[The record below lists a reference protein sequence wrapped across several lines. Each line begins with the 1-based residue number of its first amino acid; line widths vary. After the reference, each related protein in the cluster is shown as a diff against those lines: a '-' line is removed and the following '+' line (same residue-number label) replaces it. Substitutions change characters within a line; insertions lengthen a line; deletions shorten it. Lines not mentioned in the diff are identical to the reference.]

1 MAIVEL
7 PTQRLLPHQ
16 PFQTK
21 TPMLTRLLYVS
32 KPVGP
37 ITTHVT
43 ASLLENSRLSNNK
56 SEITG
61 VLCQGSGIYMQVLE
75 GERTAVN
82 ALYSRIIADT
92 RHHQVE
98 LLSFEEVD
106 QRRYGQW
113 SMALVQLSVDDPM
126 VQMAH
131 PEFDPYS
138 ASSKD
143 AMRMIDEL
151 INSGTSIQTM
161 SP

>member
-1 MAIVEL
+1 
-7 PTQRLLPHQ
+7 
-16 PFQTK
+16 
-21 TPMLTRLLYVS
+21 MLTRLLYVS

-37 ITTHVT
+37 ITTFVT
-43 ASLLENSRLSNNK
+43 ASLLENSRVSNK
-56 SEITG
+56 KLEITG
-61 VLCQGSGIYMQVLE
+61 VLCQGTGIYMQVLE
-75 GERTAVN
+75 GERSAIN

-143 AMRMIDEL
+143 AMRMVDEL
-151 INSGTSIQTM
+151 MNSGTSIQTM

>member
-1 MAIVEL
+1 
-7 PTQRLLPHQ
+7 
-16 PFQTK
+16 
-21 TPMLTRLLYVS
+21 MLTRLLYVS

-43 ASLLENSRLSNNK
+43 ASLLENSRVSNK
-56 SEITG
+56 KLEITG

-113 SMALVQLSVDDPM
+113 SMVLVQLSVDDPM

-138 ASSKD
+138 ATSNE
-143 AMRMIDEL
+143 AMRMIEEL
-151 INSGTSIQTM
+151 MNSGTFIQTM
-161 SP
+161 IP

>member
-1 MAIVEL
+1 
-7 PTQRLLPHQ
+7 
-16 PFQTK
+16 
-21 TPMLTRLLYVS
+21 MLTRLLYVS

-43 ASLLENSRLSNNK
+43 AFLLENSRLSNNK

>member
-1 MAIVEL
+1 
-7 PTQRLLPHQ
+7 
-16 PFQTK
+16 
-21 TPMLTRLLYVS
+21 MLTRLLYVS
-32 KPVGP
+32 KPVGH

-43 ASLLENSRLSNNK
+43 ASLLENSRVSNKK

-75 GERTAVN
+75 GERSAIN

-92 RHHQVE
+92 RHQQVE

>member
-1 MAIVEL
+1 
-7 PTQRLLPHQ
+7 
-16 PFQTK
+16 
-21 TPMLTRLLYVS
+21 MLTRLLYVS

-43 ASLLENSRLSNNK
+43 ASLLENSRVSNKK

-75 GERTAVN
+75 GERSAIN

-92 RHHQVE
+92 RHNQVE

-138 ASSKD
+138 ATSNE
-143 AMRMIDEL
+143 AMRMIEEL
-151 INSGTSIQTM
+151 MNSGTFIQTM
-161 SP
+161 IP

>member
-1 MAIVEL
+1 
-7 PTQRLLPHQ
+7 
-16 PFQTK
+16 
-21 TPMLTRLLYVS
+21 MLVRLLYVS

-43 ASLLENSRLSNNK
+43 ASLLENSRVSNKK

-98 LLSFEEVD
+98 LLSFEEVG

-113 SMALVQLSVDDPM
+113 SMALVQLSIDDPM
-126 VQMAH
+126 VQLAH

-143 AMRMIDEL
+143 AMRMIGEL

>member
-1 MAIVEL
+1 
-7 PTQRLLPHQ
+7 
-16 PFQTK
+16 
-21 TPMLTRLLYVS
+21 MLTRLLYVS

-43 ASLLENSRLSNNK
+43 ASLLENSRVSNKK

-113 SMALVQLSVDDPM
+113 SMALVQLSIDDPM
-126 VQMAH
+126 VQLAH

>member
-1 MAIVEL
+1 
-7 PTQRLLPHQ
+7 
-16 PFQTK
+16 
-21 TPMLTRLLYVS
+21 MLTRLLYVS

-43 ASLLENSRLSNNK
+43 ASLLENSRLNNNK

>member
-1 MAIVEL
+1 
-7 PTQRLLPHQ
+7 
-16 PFQTK
+16 
-21 TPMLTRLLYVS
+21 MLTRLLYVS

-43 ASLLENSRLSNNK
+43 ASLLENSRVSNK
-56 SEITG
+56 KLDITG

-75 GERTAVN
+75 GERSAIN

-92 RHHQVE
+92 RHNQVE

-138 ASSKD
+138 ATSNE
-143 AMRMIDEL
+143 AMRMIEEL
-151 INSGTSIQTM
+151 MNSGTFIQTM
-161 SP
+161 IP

>member
-1 MAIVEL
+1 
-7 PTQRLLPHQ
+7 
-16 PFQTK
+16 
-21 TPMLTRLLYVS
+21 VS
-32 KPVGP
+32 
-37 ITTHVT
+37 
-43 ASLLENSRLSNNK
+43 NK
-56 SEITG
+56 KLEITG
-61 VLCQGSGIYMQVLE
+61 VLCQGTGIYMQVLE
-75 GERTAVN
+75 GERSAIN

-92 RHHQVE
+92 RHQQVE

-151 INSGTSIQTM
+151 MNSGTSIQTM

>member
-1 MAIVEL
+1 
-7 PTQRLLPHQ
+7 
-16 PFQTK
+16 
-21 TPMLTRLLYVS
+21 MLTRLLYVS

-43 ASLLENSRLSNNK
+43 ASLLENSRVSNKK

-82 ALYSRIIADT
+82 ALYSRIITDI

>member
-1 MAIVEL
+1 
-7 PTQRLLPHQ
+7 
-16 PFQTK
+16 
-21 TPMLTRLLYVS
+21 MLTRLLYVS

-43 ASLLENSRLSNNK
+43 ASLLENSRVSNKK

-61 VLCQGSGIYMQVLE
+61 VLCQGTGIYMQVLE
-75 GERTAVN
+75 GERSAIN

-92 RHHQVE
+92 RHQQVE